1 MYISIKLF
9 QSLKL
14 TWMISVLQ
22 LALNSRIGI
31 GLRLCLF
38 GSPSVFSLISSFSAS
53 SLSTSSLVCT
63 LLDCY
68 LSCPFLLMLN
78 KGNFTQTFY
87 VMSIYKC
94 IFHWRLIF
102 KKWHV
107 PTSSSCL
114 RFEDCFSLHSSDPG
128 ACAFGEDVLHRG
140 WGEIETRLCLLKDI
154 NPLCSQLCS
163 LKSEVTKS
171 FCAWFWLFLFPFT
184 HIAWRHRVCWETL
197 LSLPICAE
205 VLGRYLNTPM
215 LKKFPDFSKATYSF
229 LSPHLSKLENF
240 NENS

>member
-38 GSPSVFSLISSFSAS
+38 GSPSVFLISSFSAS

-87 VMSIYKC
+87 VMSIYNKC

-102 KKWHV
+102 KEWHV
-107 PTSSSCL
+107 PTSSSCG
-114 RFEDCFSLHSSDPG
+114 RFEDCFSVHSSDPG
-128 ACAFGEDVLHRG
+128 ACAFGEDVLHQG
-140 WGEIETRLCLLKDI
+140 WGEIETRLRLLNDI
-154 NPLCSQLCS
+154 NPSCSQLCS
-163 LKSEVTKS
+163 LKSEVTKA
-171 FCAWFWLFLFPFT
+171 FFAWFWLFLFPFT
-184 HIAWRHRVCWETL
+184 HIAWHHRVCWETL
-197 LSLPICAE
+197 LNLPICAE
-205 VLGRYLNTPM
+205 V
-215 LKKFPDFSKATYSF
+215 
-229 LSPHLSKLENF
+229 
-240 NENS
+240 

>member
-102 KKWHV
+102 K
-107 PTSSSCL
+107 PSATSRAPL
-114 RFEDCFSLHSSDPG
+114 PWKEAFFE
-128 ACAFGEDVLHRG
+128 
-140 WGEIETRLCLLKDI
+140 
-154 NPLCSQLCS
+154 N
-163 LKSEVTKS
+163 
-171 FCAWFWLFLFPFT
+171 LFIFT
-184 HIAWRHRVCWETL
+184 
-197 LSLPICAE
+197 
-205 VLGRYLNTPM
+205 
-215 LKKFPDFSKATYSF
+215 F
-229 LSPHLSKLENF
+229 LIF
-240 NENS
+240 F